1 MNKMSDYLRIK
12 EAAAYLGV
20 SRNTLRQ
27 WEKAKKIK
35 AYRWPQNNWRGYKK
49 EDLDQ
54 VLEQMANS
62 CIYKSNTKKNNG

>member
-1 MNKMSDYLRIK
+1 MNKMSDYLRIQ

-20 SRNTLRQ
+20 SKNTLRQ
-27 WEKAKKIK
+27 WEKQNKIK
-35 AYRWPQNNWRGYKK
+35 VYRWPQNKFRLYKK

-62 CIYKSNTKKNNG
+62 CINLINRKG